1 MQVKFDD
8 ATIRNL
14 EPAKQTDYVCMA
26 KGEPGFGIR
35 VLQTGTMTFF
45 YQYKVDGQRRTMTL
59 CNYVTASKK
68 GGEKS
73 LKDARE
79 LYHSELV
86 KVKAL
91 RRWSSDAVDPVAEK
105 KRQQVKRI
113 AEEAA
118 RSQADT
124 VAELCKEYI
133 ERHAMK
139 FKRSWKEDERILN
152 KEIVP
157 AWGKR
162 KAADI
167 VKRDVLRALES
178 IIDRGSPGQ
187 ANNSFQVIRK
197 MFNFAVER
205 DILPFSP
212 CNGLKLPA
220 PKKTRD
226 RVFTEQEI
234 KAFWNNLLTCAMS
247 NELRFALK
255 LILIT
260 AQRPGEVIG
269 MHTNEINGNWWTISA
284 DRAKNGK
291 THRVP
296 LSGLAVEIIQQAI
309 EHVRTIREIPT
320 DVEYSGYIFPCPHLK
335 KTESITRHALAVAV
349 GRNLEWPVIDD
360 KGKPV
365 IGTDGNQTMNNRF
378 SIDHFT
384 PHDLRRTAATFMAQ
398 SGEMDEVIDAVL
410 NHAKQGVIKVYN
422 QYRYDKEK
430 QMALEKWER
439 KLLSIV
445 TESQKK
451 DNVVNI
457 HVGKRKAA

>member
-1 MQVKFDD
+1 MCVS
-8 ATIRNL
+8 R
-14 EPAKQTDYVCMA
+14 
-26 KGEPGFGIR
+26 GRG
-35 VLQTGTMTFF
+35 
-45 YQYKVDGQRRTMTL
+45 
-59 CNYVTASKK
+59 
-68 GGEKS
+68 
-73 LKDARE
+73 
-79 LYHSELV
+79 
-86 KVKAL
+86 
-91 RRWSSDAVDPVAEK
+91 SSDGVDPVAEK
-105 KRQQVKRI
+105 KRQQMERI
-113 AEEAA
+113 AAEAA

-152 KEIVP
+152 KEIIP
-157 AWGKR
+157 SWGKR
-162 KAADI
+162 KASDI
-167 VKRDVLRALES
+167 IKRDVLRVLES

-220 PKKTRD
+220 PKKSRD
-226 RVFTEQEI
+226 RVLTEVEI
-234 KAFWNNLLTCAMS
+234 KAFWNNISHCFLS
-247 NELRFALK
+247 NESRYALK
-255 LILIT
+255 LILVT

-269 MHTNEINGNWWTISA
+269 MHTNEIDGNWWTISA

-296 LSGLAVEIIQQAI
+296 LSNLALEIIQQAI
-309 EHVRTIREIPT
+309 AHVRTIREIPAE
-320 DVEYSGYIFPCPHLK
+320 VEYSGFIFPCPHLI
-335 KTESITRHALAVAV
+335 KTGSIARHALAVAV
-349 GRNLEWPVIDD
+349 GRNIEWSVIDG

-365 IGTDGNQTMNNRF
+365 LGTDGSQTILNRF
-378 SIDHFT
+378 GIDHFT

-398 SGEMDEVIDAVL
+398 AGEMDEVIDAVL

-430 QMALEKWER
+430 QAALESWAR
-439 KLLSIV
+439 KLNSII
-445 TESQKK
+445 TETKI
-451 DNVVNI
+451 DNVI
-457 HVGKRKAA
+457 SFTEGKRKAA